1 MQDVLWVP
9 SDPAHFVTWGQ
20 DIRHYSVARAA
31 DAEDAEPRP
40 RAATDHAVR
49 LSATHVAVHVGT
61 LQEPQYVRC
70 AVLKNNSNPL
80 ENICVTTPKIFR
92 CVDVWPGEGIVVA
105 VGQAGGRVSFSS
117 FRDGEA
123 GHLLGHTLAPRTPRT
138 CTGTS
143 VVSCQSNHLFIIR

>member
-31 DAEDAEPRP
+31 DAEDGEPRP

-61 LQEPQYVRC
+61 LQEPQYVRY
-70 AVLKNNSNPL
+70 VSKIILINPL
-80 ENICVTTPKIFR
+80 ENICHNPKNI
-92 CVDVWPGEGIVVA
+92 
-105 VGQAGGRVSFSS
+105 
-117 FRDGEA
+117 
-123 GHLLGHTLAPRTPRT
+123 
-138 CTGTS
+138 
-143 VVSCQSNHLFIIR
+143 